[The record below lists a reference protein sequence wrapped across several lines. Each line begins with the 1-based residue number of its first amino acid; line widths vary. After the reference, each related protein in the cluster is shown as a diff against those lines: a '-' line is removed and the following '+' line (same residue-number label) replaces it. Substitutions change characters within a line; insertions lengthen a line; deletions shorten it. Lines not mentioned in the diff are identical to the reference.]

1 MNKRDPSKKYVE
13 MIIRFDPNLYWKD
26 FNLRKIHSFYL
37 DIKTLKNL
45 KRELPLI
52 ITNPLESF
60 FDPNSFTMSMSG
72 SGQLNS
78 SLKCSEVS
86 IFNLSANNNN
96 NSENHL
102 CSLVESPTKVKKQKQ
117 KDKDKDNDKGCL
129 IF

>member
-1 MNKRDPSKKYVE
+1 